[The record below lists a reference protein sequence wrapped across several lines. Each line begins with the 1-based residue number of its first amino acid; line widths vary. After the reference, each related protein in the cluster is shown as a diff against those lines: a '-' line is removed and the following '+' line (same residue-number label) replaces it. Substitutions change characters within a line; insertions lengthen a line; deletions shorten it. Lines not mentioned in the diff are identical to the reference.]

1 MVRIPIWDRL
11 QSRRPPFR
19 VNSTLFQFE
28 CELQNRKQG
37 TGDPGNSEI
46 TLVFM
51 PPQRLNAVPGKVI
64 AALICCAALA
74 WAAPTWAADVVSV
87 GSVDATSANLW
98 PLHIAQKNGYFA
110 ASNLKIDLVFAQS
123 NASVIQQLAAGSYAV
138 APSAGMVDPIRA
150 IDKGA
155 PVALVR
161 IVIQAPPYALLAK
174 PEIKKIED
182 LKGKTI
188 IIGGAKDITRIFTER
203 MLEPHGL
210 KSGDYDYVFA
220 GATSARFA
228 ALKSGAVDAALLT
241 VPFNFYAE
249 SAGFTNLGFTFDYLP
264 DMPFAG
270 MAVNRDWAAANTD
283 VLKRFLDCYNKGVAW
298 FDDPVNHDAAVK
310 LQMEVSKI
318 GQDDVEKAYAFLR
331 DKNLFEPTG
340 KVSKRKVNNVI
351 DALRALGDLPAGFT
365 VDRLVLPGVTQISD

>member
-1 MVRIPIWDRL
+1 MRNSVVQGIVVAAAVAL
-11 QSRRPPFR
+11 SPP
-19 VNSTLFQFE
+19 LHA
-28 CELQNRKQG
+28 G
-37 TGDPGNSEI
+37 
-46 TLVFM
+46 
-51 PPQRLNAVPGKVI
+51 
-64 AALICCAALA
+64 
-74 WAAPTWAADVVSV
+74 APDVVSV

-98 PLHIAQKNGYFA
+98 PFHIAAKNGYFDA
-110 ASNLKIDLVFAQS
+110 ANIKIDLVFAQS

-138 APSAGMVDPIRA
+138 APTAGMVDPIRA

-161 IVIQAPPYALLAK
+161 IVIQSPPYALLAK
-174 PEIKKIED
+174 PEIKTIED

-220 GATSARFA
+220 GATSARFS

-241 VPFNFYAE
+241 MPFNFFAE
-249 SAGFTNLGFTFDYLP
+249 TAGYTNLGFTFQYLP
-264 DMPFAG
+264 NMPFAG
-270 MAVNRDWAAANTD
+270 MAVNRDWTAANGD
-283 VLKRFLDCYNKGVAW
+283 VLKRFLDAYNKGVA
-298 FDDPVNHDAAVK
+298 FFGDPNNREDVVK

-318 GQDDVEKAYAFLR
+318 DRGDVEKAYAFLH

-340 KVSKRKVNNVI
+340 KVSKRKVGSVI
-351 DALRALGDLPAGFT
+351 DALRDLGDLPSGFM
-365 VDRLVLPGVTQISD
+365 VDRLLLPGVTQISD

>member
-1 MVRIPIWDRL
+1 MKAMHFAVLI
-11 QSRRPPFR
+11 
-19 VNSTLFQFE
+19 VA
-28 CELQNRKQG
+28 
-37 TGDPGNSEI
+37 I
-46 TLVFM
+46 TFLTF
-51 PPQRLNAVPGKVI
+51 
-64 AALICCAALA
+64 
-74 WAAPTWAADVVSV
+74 APLPAIAADVISV

-98 PLHIAQKNGYFA
+98 PLHIADKNGYFDA
-110 ASNLKIDLVFAQS
+110 ANLKIDLVFSQS
-123 NASVIQQLAAGSYAV
+123 NASVIQQLAAGSYSV

-174 PEIKKIED
+174 PGIKKIED

-220 GATSARFA
+220 GATSARFS
-228 ALKSGAVDAALLT
+228 ALNSGAVDAALLT
-241 VPFNFYAE
+241 VRFNFYAE

-270 MAVNRDWAAANTD
+270 MAVNRTWAEANSD
-283 VLKRFLDCYNKGVAW
+283 ALKRFLAAYTKAVAW
-298 FDDPVNHDAAVK
+298 FGDPSNRDAAV
-310 LQMEVSKI
+310 QIQTDTSKI
-318 GQDDVEKAYAFLR
+318 ARDDVEKAYAFLH

-340 KVSKRKVNNVI
+340 MVSKHKVGNVI
-351 DALRALGDLPAGFT
+351 DALHNLGDVPADFT
-365 VDRLVLPGVTQISD
+365 VDRVILPGVTQVSE

>member
-1 MVRIPIWDRL
+1 MRKSLLKGVVVAAAAAVAL
-11 QSRRPPFR
+11 SPP
-19 VNSTLFQFE
+19 LHA
-28 CELQNRKQG
+28 G
-37 TGDPGNSEI
+37 
-46 TLVFM
+46 
-51 PPQRLNAVPGKVI
+51 
-64 AALICCAALA
+64 
-74 WAAPTWAADVVSV
+74 APDVVSV

-98 PLHIAQKNGYFA
+98 PFHVALKNGYFDA
-110 ASNLKIDLVFAQS
+110 ANIKVDLVFAQS

-138 APSAGMVDPIRA
+138 APTAGMVDPIRA

-161 IVIQAPPYALLAK
+161 IVIQSPPYALLAK

-182 LKGKTI
+182 LKGKTL

-220 GATSARFA
+220 GATSARFS

-241 VPFNFYAE
+241 MPFNFFAE
-249 SAGFTNLGFTFDYLP
+249 TAGYTNLGFTFEYLP

-270 MAVNRDWAAANTD
+270 MAVNRDWAAANGD
-283 VLKRFLDCYNKGVAW
+283 VLKRFLDAYNKGVAF
-298 FDDPVNHDAAVK
+298 FDDPNNREDVVK
-310 LQMEVSKI
+310 LQMEISKI
-318 GQDDVEKAYAFLR
+318 DRGDVEKAYAFLH

-340 KVSKRKVNNVI
+340 KVSKRKVGSVI
-351 DALRALGDLPAGFT
+351 DALRDLGDLPSGFT
-365 VDRLVLPGVTQISD
+365 VDRLLLPGVTQISE

>member
-1 MVRIPIWDRL
+1 MTQKGV
-11 QSRRPPFR
+11 SVF
-19 VNSTLFQFE
+19 
-28 CELQNRKQG
+28 
-37 TGDPGNSEI
+37 TGGMTS
-46 TLVFM
+46 
-51 PPQRLNAVPGKVI
+51 AVI
-64 AALICCAALA
+64 AFALLSRAV
-74 WAAPTWAADVVSV
+74 AADLVSV

-98 PLHIAQKNGYFA
+98 PLHIAVKNGYFDA
-110 ASNLKIDLVFAQS
+110 ANLKIDLVFSQS
-123 NASVIQQLAAGSYAV
+123 NASVIQQLAAGSYNV

-174 PEIKKIED
+174 PEIKRIED

-188 IIGGAKDITRIFTER
+188 IIGGAKDVTRIFTER

-220 GATSARFA
+220 GATSARFS

-249 SAGFTNLGFTFDYLP
+249 GAGYTNLGFTFDYLP

-270 MAVNRDWAAANTD
+270 MAVNRAWAEANTD
-283 VLKRFLDCYNKGVAW
+283 ALKRFLAAYTRGVDW
-298 FDDPVNHDAAVK
+298 FYDPKNREAAVQI
-310 LQMEVSKI
+310 QMDTSKI
-318 GQDDVEKAYAFLR
+318 ARDDVEKAYVFLH
-331 DKNLFEPTG
+331 DKHLFEPSG
-340 KVSKRKVNNVI
+340 MIMKQRVDNVVS
-351 DALRALGDLPAGFT
+351 ALRDLGDLSADFT
-365 VDRLVLPGVTQISD
+365 VDRVVLPGITRVVE

>member
-1 MVRIPIWDRL
+1 MLRRNGIRL
-11 QSRRPPFR
+11 MYRKITA
-19 VNSTLFQFE
+19 VLLFSF
-28 CELQNRKQG
+28 
-37 TGDPGNSEI
+37 
-46 TLVFM
+46 
-51 PPQRLNAVPGKVI
+51 
-64 AALICCAALA
+64 ALA
-74 WAAPTWAADVVSV
+74 QAAPAHAADTVSV

-98 PLHIAQKNGYFA
+98 PLHIAIKNGYFDA
-110 ASNLKIDLVFAQS
+110 ADLKIDLVFAQS
-123 NASVIQQLAAGSYAV
+123 NASVIQQLAAGSYNV

-203 MLEPHGL
+203 MLQPHGL
-210 KSGDYDYVFA
+210 QSGDYDYIFA
-220 GATSARFA
+220 GATSARFS

-241 VPFNFYAE
+241 QPFNFFAE
-249 SAGFTNLGFTFDYLP
+249 TAGFSNLGFTFDYLP

-270 MAVNRDWAAANTD
+270 MAVNRDWAAANSD
-283 VLKRFLDCYNKGVAW
+283 VLKRFLDAYTKGVVW
-298 FDDPVNHDAAVK
+298 FGDPNNREAAVQ
-310 LQMEVSKI
+310 LQMDVSKI
-318 GQDDVEKAYAFLR
+318 ARDDVEKAYSFLH

-340 KVSKRKVNNVI
+340 RISKRKVGSVI
-351 DALRALGDLPAGFT
+351 DALRDLGDLPADFSI
-365 VDRLVLPGVTQISD
+365 DRLLLPGVTQISD